1 MRIDE
6 QTHGAVTVVRPRGPI
21 AQQDAALF
29 GTAVRDAAAKSLGRL
44 VIDACEVPFVDSV
57 GLETILDLSDELA
70 RSGQALKLSGVC
82 ETVREALDLTEV
94 LAAIE
99 QYEDVPSAVRSFL

>member
-21 AQQDAALF
+21 AQQDAEAF
-29 GTAVRDAAAKSLGRL
+29 GGAVRQAAAKSLGRL
-44 VIDACEVPFVDSV
+44 VVDATEVPFVDSK
-57 GLETILDLSDELA
+57 GLEMILDLSDELA
-70 RSGQALKLSGVC
+70 ESGQALKLSGVC
-82 ETVREALDLTEV
+82 ETVREAMELTEV

-99 QYEDVPSAVRSFL
+99 QYEDVSSAVRSFL